1 MTGAPVQ
8 GLLGGGCSGRQRQW
22 GRKEGGFLAGGV
34 GHAPGHDS
42 MARQVPVA
50 GHNGERWQG
59 ASGPGGGPESCAEES
74 ETQLLIGEESW
85 EDFRQSRARL
95 GKTPA

>member
-22 GRKEGGFLAGGV
+22 GRKEGSFLAGG

-50 GHNGERWQG
+50 GHNGEQWQG

>member
-1 MTGAPVQ
+1 MTGGSGPGAPGW
-8 GLLGGGCSGRQRQW
+8 GLLWETAAVGEERGGLPGR
-22 GRKEGGFLAGGV
+22 G

>member
-22 GRKEGGFLAGGV
+22 GRKEGGFLAGG
-34 GHAPGHDS
+34 GARTGHDS